1 MTRRGGLGLSLIFL
15 ALVSGCAT
23 GRLTDSQYAALSWNK
38 AVAIQVDYQ
47 GNRISNPAYGYCHSQ
62 PSKKAARD
70 CAVNSCKSFSRNLG
84 LCVVAIENNIEVLQQ
99 SLAYVKKDRM
109 KSEIAS
115 IRNICKG
122 YGFDTETELETCMTL
137 EASRSRQPVSTSGK
151 TSQARSGPNW
161 GAISQLGKDILSG
174 EAWPTNPQPR
184 AQAPV
189 ATPSCMQ
196 NGSYMSSNGKYKI
209 CLYSCG
215 AGGQQ
220 SRTVS
225 QYSMCPL
232 SP

>member
-1 MTRRGGLGLSLIFL
+1 MTHRRGWIIGLIFL
-15 ALVSGCAT
+15 VLGSGCAT
-23 GRLTDSQYAALSWNK
+23 GPLTDSQYATLSWNK
-38 AVAIQVDYQ
+38 AVAVQVDYQ
-47 GNRISNPAYGYCHSQ
+47 GNRIPNPAYGYCHSQ
-62 PSKKAARD
+62 PSKAAAKA

-84 LCVVAIENNIEVLQQ
+84 LCVVAIENNTAVLQQ
-99 SLAYVKKDRM
+99 SLAYIKKERI

-115 IRNICKG
+115 IRNKCKG
-122 YGFDTETELETCMTL
+122 YGFDTEAALETCMTL
-137 EASRSRQPVSTSGK
+137 EASRSTQTVRTSGA
-151 TSQARSGPNW
+151 TSQTRSGPNW

-174 EAWPTNPQPR
+174 EAWPTTPQPR

-189 ATPSCMQ
+189 ETPRCLQ
-196 NGSYMSSNGKYKI
+196 NGSYLSSDGKYKI

-215 AGGQQ
+215 AGGKQ